1 MDHQGSLLSLV
12 LKASKWFRPKR
23 APFWLKSVERDFL
36 SPAAPSLL
44 SEGLGGVC
52 VCMPPASLLLFFWR
66 ISFVAHLNRKQT
78 SKAGKPQSHLK
89 GENQLL
95 FCLIT
100 LVFRAFKRLFALVLA
115 GSDRASCWV
124 LFPPCPSV
132 ITRRSSGSFPLPL
145 QFVLCDLP
153 WVENQILDFC
163 EMRANEVLLW
173 VNFMNVCVTDTELF
187 LYTWFYFLVLLLFR
201 HYVVSDFL
209 RSCGLQ
215 HTRLPCPS
223 LSWSLLSHVHW
234 VHDICFECL
243 LIDF

>member
-1 MDHQGSLLSLV
+1 
-12 LKASKWFRPKR
+12 
-23 APFWLKSVERDFL
+23 
-36 SPAAPSLL
+36 
-44 SEGLGGVC
+44 
-52 VCMPPASLLLFFWR
+52 MPPASLLFFWR

-78 SKAGKPQSHLK
+78 SKADKPQSHLR
-89 GENQLL
+89 GGNQLL

-100 LVFRAFKRLFALVLA
+100 LVFRAFKGCLPRYYTNWLRPCL
-115 GSDRASCWV
+115 CWV
-124 LFPPCPSV
+124 LFLPCPSV
-132 ITRRSSGSFPLPL
+132 ITRRSSGSFPFPF

-153 WVENQILDFC
+153 WVENQIIDFC

-173 VNFMNVCVTDTELF
+173 VNFMNVCVTSTELF
-187 LYTWFYFLVLLLFR
+187 LCTWFYFLVLLLLFR
-201 HYVVSDFL
+201 HYIVSDFL

-215 HTRLPCPS
+215 HYRLPCPS